1 MEDNRILLVP
11 FESWAYLKNRSREE
25 RLGKRISEVLLQQMY
40 DIMAK
45 RDDCAILNGK
55 SLGGKTDG
63 VTTTWTID
71 ELKKILDDEGLSY
84 TETTEETK

>member
-1 MEDNRILLVP
+1 
-11 FESWAYLKNRSREE
+11 
-25 RLGKRISEVLLQQMY
+25 MY
-40 DIMAK
+40 QIMAK